1 MQGLSTRSGWCR
13 ATAWLVVATA
23 CVAFIVGVTAARA
36 APSATSGPYSITV
49 SVLTGPQGGTLTIA
63 LAAAS
68 NAPAIDQLAKV
79 HVWTSRDQAEDN
91 SLMFKDVPVHDG
103 IATVELGPLDR
114 GSLVDVQVH
123 VRPGTPALTYVLRG
137 ETTALLRPDLAVT
150 AVHAPLQTLTT
161 RPIDVQA
168 EIDELNGDTG
178 GTATVTL
185 LWGPSVLGT
194 TSVTVP
200 AGSHVSVSFSAVA
213 LTSPMPVELS
223 VLVSDVSPAETDGTN
238 DARSVSV
245 DVTENELASSRLV
258 LGSLGGYGVQM
269 NGHVYAGVLPAPP
282 ASIPDL
288 EAKVK
293 ALEPQLVRIFYSEAQ
308 EAIPERLASFIE
320 TVQLAQES
328 GATINITY
336 QSADRAKLNPVK
348 FMGDFAAVLDDLVRV
363 RGLTNV
369 RWVTVQNEPNST
381 RVTLA
386 QYEALYR
393 ALDARLVALGL
404 RGQIKLMG
412 GDLVE
417 TGDGNVPNPDQH
429 TWWDYM
435 SQHMNDVLDAYSVH
449 IYWNYW
455 DIPRMEFRLKDVRQI
470 VMEELPAE
478 ARKPIYVTEFG
489 VRGIVKLADGT
500 TIPQPGNWE
509 DGTPLART
517 NIAAFQ
523 QLWFCL
529 AAAQL
534 GYAGVVKWDAY
545 WGKYDSSY
553 KAAHYLIG
561 PPEEGWPLF
570 PAYHALRL
578 LLQTTERG
586 WQVLGVDPWTD
597 DDWKLS
603 AEGAADDQPEKE
615 LVAYRGPAGELTLI
629 GLDSHGRA
637 LNAASAEAPSYSVG
651 GLPPHTTFNLAVWN
665 GDGTGENS
673 IAATVTTNAA
683 GVARFT
689 VPLQGAFALTTVPVG

>member
-1 MQGLSTRSGWCR
+1 MQQESKTSGWGR
-13 ATAWLVVATA
+13 AVASLVVATMLSA
-23 CVAFIVGVTAARA
+23 AVTAAASRA
-36 APSATSGPYSITV
+36 APGSTTGPYAITV
-49 SVLTGPQGGTLTIA
+49 GALTGPQGGTLTIGVETA
-63 LAAAS
+63 QGFDAAEA
-68 NAPAIDQLAKV
+68 LAKV
-79 HVWTSRDQAEDN
+79 HVNETDQPDAEG
-91 SLMFKDVPVHDG
+91 MTFKDVPLDHGV
-103 IATVELGPLDR
+103 ATLDLGPVER
-114 GSLVDVQVH
+114 GTRLRVQAQI
-123 VRPGTPALTYVLRG
+123 RGGTAARTYVLRD
-137 ETTALLRPDLAVT
+137 ETTALLRPDLVVA

-168 EIDELNGDTG
+168 EIAERNGDTG
-178 GTATVTL
+178 GTATATL

-200 AGSHVSVSFSAVA
+200 AGGHSSVSFTGVS
-213 LTSPMPVELS
+213 LTTPVPVELS
-223 VLVSDVSPAETDGTN
+223 VLVTDSSPAETSARNN
-238 DARSVSV
+238 DRSTSV
-245 DVTENELASSRLV
+245 DVTENELAASRLV

-282 ASIPDL
+282 ASLPDL

-293 ALEPQLVRIFYSEAQ
+293 ELEPQLVRIFYSEAQ
-308 EAIPERLASFIE
+308 EAIPERMESFAE
-320 TVQLAQES
+320 TVQLAQDA

-348 FMGDFAAVLDDLVRV
+348 FMTDFGAVLDMLVRV

-369 RWVTVQNEPNST
+369 RWVTIQNEPNST
-381 RVTLA
+381 KVTLP

-404 RGQIKLMG
+404 RDQIKLMG

-417 TGDGNVPNPDQH
+417 NGGADAPNPDHH

-470 VMEELPAE
+470 VMEELPVE

-489 VRGIVKLADGT
+489 VRGILKLADGT
-500 TIPQPGNWE
+500 TVPQPGTWE

-523 QLWFCL
+523 QLWFGIE
-529 AAAQL
+529 AAQL

-553 KAAHYLIG
+553 RAAHYLIG

-570 PAYHALRL
+570 PAYHAFRL
-578 LLQTTERG
+578 LLQTTHRG

-603 AEGAADDQPEKE
+603 GEGTADDQPEKE
-615 LVAYRGPAGELTLI
+615 LVAYAGPAGELTI
-629 GLDSHGRA
+629 MGLDSHGRG
-637 LNAASAEAPSYSVG
+637 LNAVSTETPAYSIG
-651 GLPPHTTFNLAVWN
+651 GLRPYATFKLAVWN
-665 GDGTGENS
+665 ADGSGENS
-673 IAATVTTNAA
+673 LTGTVTANAA
-683 GVARFT
+683 GVVRFT
-689 VPLQGAFALTTVPVG
+689 VPLQAAFSLTTVPVG

>member
-1 MQGLSTRSGWCR
+1 MQAQPTKSGGCR
-13 ATAWLVVATA
+13 ATAWLALATA
-23 CVAFIVGVTAARA
+23 SAILAVGGTAASARA
-36 APSATSGPYSITV
+36 GATSASGPYSMTLTA
-49 SVLTGPQGGTLTIA
+49 LTGPQGGSLAIAVVADPAFPAVETLA
-63 LAAAS
+63 
-68 NAPAIDQLAKV
+68 QV
-79 HVWTSRDQAEDN
+79 HVETSTADDG
-91 SLMFKDVPVHDG
+91 SLEFKNVPVEHG
-103 IATVELGPLDR
+103 IASVDLGQLDR
-114 GSLVDVQVH
+114 GSLVGVQVLI
-123 VRPGTPALTYVLRG
+123 RSSTPARTYVLRG
-137 ETTALLRPDLAVT
+137 ETTALLRPDLVVT
-150 AVHAPLQTLTT
+150 AIHAPMQTLTT

-168 EIDELNGDTG
+168 EIAEVNGDTA
-178 GTATVTL
+178 GTATATL

-194 TSVTVP
+194 TSLTVP
-200 AGSHVSVSFSAVA
+200 AGSHVSVSFNGIA
-213 LTSPMPVELS
+213 LTSPTPVELS
-223 VLVSDVSPAETDGTN
+223 VLVSDVSPTETDATN
-238 DARSVSV
+238 NARNATV
-245 DVTENELASSRLV
+245 DVTENELAVSRLV

-269 NGHVYAGVLPAPP
+269 NGHVFAGVLPAPP

-293 ALEPQLVRIFYSEAQ
+293 GLEPQLVRIFYSEAQ
-308 EAIPERLASFIE
+308 EAIPERMASFIE
-320 TVQLAQES
+320 TVQLAQDA
-328 GATINITY
+328 GATIDITY

-348 FMGDFAAVLDDLVRV
+348 FMGDFATVLDNLVRV

-381 RVTLA
+381 RVTLE

-393 ALDARLVALGL
+393 TLDARLVALGL
-404 RGQIKLMG
+404 RDQIKLMG

-470 VMEELPAE
+470 VMEELPAD
-478 ARKPIYVTEFG
+478 ARKPIYITEFG
-489 VRGIVKLADGT
+489 VRGIVKLPDGT
-500 TIPQPGNWE
+500 TVPQPGNWE
-509 DGTPLART
+509 DGTPTART

-545 WGKYDSSY
+545 WGKYDSTY
-553 KAAHYLIG
+553 RAAHYLIG

-570 PAYHALRL
+570 PAYHAFRL
-578 LLQTTERG
+578 LLQTTQRG
-586 WQVLGVDPWTD
+586 WQVLGVDPWVD

-615 LVAYRGPAGELTLI
+615 LVAYRGPAGELTLL
-629 GLDSHGRA
+629 GLDSHGRD
-637 LNAASAEAPSYSVG
+637 LNAASAEKPAYSIG
-651 GLPPHTTFNLAVWN
+651 GLPPSTTFNLAVWN
-665 GDGTGENS
+665 GDGTGQNS
-673 IAATVTTNAA
+673 IAGTVITNAA
-683 GVARFT
+683 GVARFA
-689 VPLQGAFALTTVPVG
+689 VPLQAAFALTTVPVG